1 MRSFTWSR
9 SVGGLLVFALV
20 LLAAGCSGGGTV
32 PPPGQG
38 PGALSGSLALFGQDA
53 PLDNL
58 VKFEITVTGITLN
71 PGNVQVS
78 LPAGGVR
85 LELTSLQ
92 ITTDLIR
99 LDQNIPAGTYT
110 SVDLTFANPEIKFR
124 ISSGTCPD
132 GSAGPICEVEPPL
145 QTSSVTINVSFSIA
159 EGQLTALLFDF
170 DLRAMVITDAGGN
183 ITGVNPSGNIA
194 VSLVNVAGDV
204 GEFEDEIGR
213 VVSVN
218 ATDSTFVFEPFSSCQ
233 VVTITTDLAT
243 VFEDFG
249 KVTPPLANAF
259 ASLQANQIVEVDADL
274 RVDGTFLAEKVEFED
289 DAMEDEIEG
298 LIVEIS
304 SGARDAVT
312 GAVSQFKMVLFD
324 VAPCTATLPAD
335 DIFTVNVSTTPG
347 VVDFRI
353 DEDDLSVDPAL
364 FDGPEDL
371 EVGQKV
377 DVDPAVADVSTITSA
392 TPITAEKIK
401 LEDQTIRGTVNG
413 SPAAPNFELSPGSS
427 LFTDPDNSITVRTSS
442 VTEFDDSLPLG
453 VASLLVNQ
461 AVRVKGLLFRDL
473 AGELIFESKRVD
485 GTP

>member
-1 MRSFTWSR
+1 MRSFASPR

-20 LLAAGCSGGGTV
+20 LLAAGCSGSSTD
-32 PPPGQG
+32 PPPGQA
-38 PGALSGSLALFGQDA
+38 PGALSGSLAVFGQDA

-99 LDQNIPAGTYT
+99 LDQNIPAGSYT
-110 SVDLTFANPEIKFR
+110 SVDLTLANPEIKFR

-170 DLRAMVITDAGGN
+170 DLRAMVVTDLATDA
-183 ITGVNPSGNIA
+183 ITGIDPAGSITI
-194 VSLVNVAGDV
+194 SLVDVAGDV

-218 ATDSTFVFEPFSSCQ
+218 ATNQTFVFEPFSGCQ
-233 VVTITTDLAT
+233 QVTITTDIST

-249 KVTPPLANAF
+249 RASPPLVDEF
-259 ASLQANQIVEVDADL
+259 ASLQVDQIVEVDADL

-289 DAMEDEIEG
+289 DITEDEIEG
-298 LIVEIS
+298 LIVDVT
-304 SGARDAVT
+304 RDPGTGNVT
-312 GAVSQFKMVLFD
+312 QFQLVLFD

-335 DIFTVNVSTTPG
+335 DIFTVNVPTDGS
-347 VVDFRI
+347 VRFRI
-353 DEDDLSVDPAL
+353 DEDDLTLDPAL

-427 LFTDPDNSITVRTSS
+427 LFTDADNSITVRTSS

-461 AVRVKGLLFRDL
+461 PVRVKGLLFRDL
-473 AGELIFESKRVD
+473 AGELIFEAKRVD

>member
-1 MRSFTWSR
+1 MGSFASPR

-20 LLAAGCSGGGTV
+20 LLAAGCSGSSTD

-38 PGALSGSLALFGQDA
+38 SGALSGSLALFGQDA

-110 SVDLTFANPEIKFR
+110 SVDLTLANPEITFR
-124 ISSGTCPD
+124 DETTGAI
-132 GSAGPICEVEPPL
+132 VELEDTQLPL
-145 QTSSVTINVSFSIA
+145 QTSSVTINVSFSIVQ
-159 EGQLTALLFDF
+159 GQLTALLFDF

-213 VVSVN
+213 VVSIN
-218 ATDSTFVFEPFSSCQ
+218 ATDSTFDFEPFSSCQ
-233 VVTITTDLAT
+233 QVTITTDTAT
-243 VFEDFG
+243 VFEDFA
-249 KVTPPLANAF
+249 PLANVF
-259 ASLQANQIVEVDADL
+259 ASLQVDQIVEVDADL
-274 RVDGTFLAEKVEFED
+274 RVDGTFLAEKIEFED

-298 LIVEIS
+298 LIVEIPA
-304 SGARDAVT
+304 GARDAVT

-377 DVDPAVADVSTITSA
+377 DVDPVEALGTN
-392 TPITAEKIK
+392 PITAEKIK

-442 VTEFDDSLPLG
+442 VTEFDDSLPLD

-461 AVRVKGLLFRDL
+461 AVRVRGLLFRDL
-473 AGELIFESKRVD
+473 AGELIFEAKRVD

>member
-1 MRSFTWSR
+1 MRSFAWSR

-20 LLAAGCSGGGTV
+20 LLAAGCSGSSTD

-38 PGALSGSLALFGQDA
+38 SGALSGSLALFGQDA

-110 SVDLTFANPEIKFR
+110 SVDLTLANPEIKFR
-124 ISSGTCPD
+124 DETTGAI
-132 GSAGPICEVEPPL
+132 VELEDTQLPL

-159 EGQLTALLFDF
+159 QGQLTALLFDF

-213 VVSVN
+213 VVSIN

-233 VVTITTDLAT
+233 QVTITTDTAT
-243 VFEDFG
+243 VFEDFA
-249 KVTPPLANAF
+249 PLANAF
-259 ASLQANQIVEVDADL
+259 ASLQVDQIVEVDADL

-298 LIVEIS
+298 LIVEIPA
-304 SGARDAVT
+304 GARDAVT

-377 DVDPAVADVSTITSA
+377 DVDPVEALGTD
-392 TPITAEKIK
+392 PITAEKIK

-427 LFTDPDNSITVRTSS
+427 LFTDPDNSITVR
-442 VTEFDDSLPLG
+442 
-453 VASLLVNQ
+453 
-461 AVRVKGLLFRDL
+461 
-473 AGELIFESKRVD
+473 
-485 GTP
+485 

>member
-1 MRSFTWSR
+1 MGSFASPR
-9 SVGGLLVFALV
+9 SVGGLLVFARV
-20 LLAAGCSGGGTV
+20 LLAAGCSGSSTD
-32 PPPGQG
+32 PPPGQA

-78 LPAGGVR
+78 LPAAGVR

-124 ISSGTCPD
+124 RETAPFDI
-132 GSAGPICEVEPPL
+132 IELEPPGLAL
-145 QTSSVTINVSFSIA
+145 QPSSVTVNVSFSIA
-159 EGQLTALLFDF
+159 SGLLTALLVDF
-170 DLRAMVITDAGGN
+170 DLRAMVVTDPTNNDA
-183 ITGVNPSGNIA
+183 ITGIDPAGNIA

-204 GEFEDEIGR
+204 GEFEDEVGR

-233 VVTITTDLAT
+233 QVTITTDIST

-249 KVTPPLANAF
+249 KATPPLADAF

-274 RVDGTFLAEKVEFED
+274 RIDGTFLAEKVEFED

-298 LIVEIS
+298 LIVDVT
-304 SGARDAVT
+304 RDSVT
-312 GAVSQFKMVLFD
+312 GNVTQFQIVLFD

-335 DIFTVNVSTTPG
+335 DIFTVNVPTDGSVRFCIDDDGFAIPFG
-347 VVDFRI
+347 V
-353 DEDDLSVDPAL
+353 S
-364 FDGPEDL
+364 FDGPKDL

-377 DVDPAVADVSTITSA
+377 DVDPAVADLSTITSA

-401 LEDQTIRGTVNG
+401 LEDQTIRGIVANPIADPTFELV
-413 SPAAPNFELSPGSS
+413 PAAALFPDSP
-427 LFTDPDNSITVRTSS
+427 ITVRTSLE
-442 VTEFDDSLPLG
+442 TEFDDLPNRVGSL
-453 VASLLVNQ
+453 SVNQ
-461 AVRVKGLLFRDL
+461 TVRVKGLLFL
-473 AGELIFESKRVD
+473 NSISELELVAKRVD

>member
-1 MRSFTWSR
+1 MRSFASPR
-9 SVGGLLVFALV
+9 SVGGLLLFALV
-20 LLAAGCSGGGTV
+20 LLAAGCGGGGTV
-32 PPPGQG
+32 PPPGQA
-38 PGALSGSLALFGQDA
+38 PGALSGSLALFGRDA
-53 PLDNL
+53 PLDDL

-71 PGNVQVS
+71 PGSVQVS
-78 LPAGGVR
+78 LPAEGVR

-92 ITTDLIR
+92 ITTDMIR
-99 LDQNIPAGTYT
+99 FAQNSIPAGTYT
-110 SVDLTFANPEIKFR
+110 SVDLTLANPEIKFR
-124 ISSGTCPD
+124 DETTGNIVELEGTQL
-132 GSAGPICEVEPPL
+132 PL

-170 DLRAMVITDAGGN
+170 DLRALVVTDAGGN
-183 ITGVNPSGNIA
+183 ITGIDPTGNIA
-194 VSLVNVAGDV
+194 VSLVDVAGV
-204 GEFEDEIGR
+204 QGEFEDEVGR
-213 VVSVN
+213 VVSIN

-233 VVTITTDLAT
+233 QVTITTDTAT
-243 VFEDFG
+243 VFEDFD
-249 KVTPPLANAF
+249 PLANAF

-298 LIVEIS
+298 LIVNLT
-304 SGARDAVT
+304 RNT
-312 GAVSQFKMVLFD
+312 GPSQDSFDLVLFD
-324 VAPCTATLPAD
+324 VAPCAATLPAD

-353 DEDDLSVDPAL
+353 DEDDLTVDPAL

-413 SPAAPNFELSPGSS
+413 SPTAPNFELSPGSS

-442 VTEFDDSLPLG
+442 VTEFDDLPLG

-461 AVRVKGLLFRDL
+461 PVRVKGLLFRDL
-473 AGELIFESKRVD
+473 AGELIFEAKRVD

>member
-1 MRSFTWSR
+1 MGSFASPR

-20 LLAAGCSGGGTV
+20 LLAAGCSGSSTV

-38 PGALSGSLALFGQDA
+38 SGALSGSLALFGQDA

-110 SVDLTFANPEIKFR
+110 SVDLTLANPEIKFR
-124 ISSGTCPD
+124 DDTGAI
-132 GSAGPICEVEPPL
+132 VELEDTQLPL

-159 EGQLTALLFDF
+159 QGQLTALLFDF

-218 ATDSTFVFEPFSSCQ
+218 ATDSTFDFEPFSSCQ
-233 VVTITTDLAT
+233 VVTITTDTAT
-243 VFEDFG
+243 VFEDFA
-249 KVTPPLANAF
+249 PLANVF
-259 ASLQANQIVEVDADL
+259 ASLQVDQIVEVDADL

-289 DAMEDEIEG
+289 DTMEDEIEG
-298 LIVEIS
+298 LIVEIPA
-304 SGARDAVT
+304 GARDAVT
-312 GAVSQFKMVLFD
+312 GAVSQFKLVLFD

-353 DEDDLSVDPAL
+353 DEDDLSVVPAL

-377 DVDPAVADVSTITSA
+377 DVDPVEALGTD
-392 TPITAEKIK
+392 PITAEKIK

-442 VTEFDDSLPLG
+442 VTEFDDLPLD

-461 AVRVKGLLFRDL
+461 PVRVKGLLFRDL
-473 AGELIFESKRVD
+473 AGELIFEAKRVD

>member
-1 MRSFTWSR
+1 MMRSFTWSR

-110 SVDLTFANPEIKFR
+110 SVDLTLANPEIKFR
-124 ISSGTCPD
+124 DETTGAIVELEGTQL
-132 GSAGPICEVEPPL
+132 PL

-159 EGQLTALLFDF
+159 QGQLTALLFDF
-170 DLRAMVITDAGGN
+170 DLRALVVTDASGN
-183 ITGVNPSGNIA
+183 ITGIDPTGNIT

-218 ATDSTFVFEPFSSCQ
+218 ATDSTFDFEPFSSCQ
-233 VVTITTDLAT
+233 QVTITTDTAT
-243 VFEDFG
+243 VFEEFA
-249 KVTPPLANAF
+249 PLANAF
-259 ASLQANQIVEVDADL
+259 ASLQVDQIVEVDADL
-274 RVDGTFLAEKVEFED
+274 RVDGTILAEKVEFED

-298 LIVEIS
+298 LIVEIPA
-304 SGARDAVT
+304 GARDAVT
-312 GAVSQFKMVLFD
+312 GAVSQFKLVLFD
-324 VAPCTATLPAD
+324 VAPCTASLPAD
-335 DIFTVNVSTTPG
+335 DIFTVNVPTDGS
-347 VVDFRI
+347 VRFRI

-413 SPAAPNFELSPGSS
+413 SPTAPNFELSPGSS

-461 AVRVKGLLFRDL
+461 PVRVKGLLFRDL
-473 AGELIFESKRVD
+473 AGELIFEAKRVD

>member
-1 MRSFTWSR
+1 MGSFAWSR
-9 SVGGLLVFALV
+9 SAGGLLLFALI
-20 LLAAGCSGGGTV
+20 LLAAGCSGGGAV
-32 PPPGQG
+32 PPPGQA

-58 VKFEITVTGITLN
+58 VKFEITITGITLN

-92 ITTDLIR
+92 ITTDMIR
-99 LDQNIPAGTYT
+99 FAQNSIPAGTYT

-124 ISSGTCPD
+124 DETTGNIVELEGTQL
-132 GSAGPICEVEPPL
+132 PL

-159 EGQLTALLFDF
+159 QGQITALLFDF
-170 DLRAMVITDAGGN
+170 DLRALVVTDAGGN
-183 ITGVNPSGNIA
+183 ITGIDPTGNITI
-194 VSLVNVAGDV
+194 SLVDVAGDQ
-204 GEFEDEIGR
+204 GEFEDEVGR

-218 ATDSTFVFEPFSSCQ
+218 STNQTFVFEPFSSCQ
-233 VVTITTDLAT
+233 QVTITTDTAT
-243 VFEDFG
+243 VFEDFA
-249 KVTPPLANAF
+249 PLANAF
-259 ASLQANQIVEVDADL
+259 ASLQTNQIVEVDADL
-274 RVDGTFLAEKVEFED
+274 RVDGTILAEKVEFED
-289 DAMEDEIEG
+289 DAMEDELEG
-298 LIVEIS
+298 LIVS
-304 SGARDAVT
+304 LTRNT
-312 GAVSQFKMVLFD
+312 GPSQDSFDLVLFD
-324 VAPCTATLPAD
+324 VAPCAATLPAD
-335 DIFTVNVSTTPG
+335 DIFTVNVPTDGS
-347 VVDFRI
+347 VRFRI

-377 DVDPAVADVSTITSA
+377 DVDPAVADLSTITSA

-442 VTEFDDSLPLG
+442 VTEFDDSLPLD

-473 AGELIFESKRVD
+473 AGELIFEAKRVD

>member
-1 MRSFTWSR
+1 MMGSFASSR
-9 SVGGLLVFALV
+9 SVGGLLLFGLV
-20 LLAAGCSGGGTV
+20 LLAAGCSKSSTG

-110 SVDLTFANPEIKFR
+110 SVDLTLANPEIKFR
-124 ISSGTCPD
+124 DPSTGNI
-132 GSAGPICEVEPPL
+132 VELEGIQLPL
-145 QTSSVTINVSFSIA
+145 QTSSVTVNVSFSIA
-159 EGQLTALLFDF
+159 QGQLTALLFDF
-170 DLRAMVITDAGGN
+170 DLRALVVTDAGGN
-183 ITGVNPSGNIA
+183 ITGVNPTSSNITI
-194 VSLVNVAGDV
+194 SLVDVAGV
-204 GEFEDEIGR
+204 QGEFEDEVGR
-213 VVSVN
+213 VVSIN
-218 ATDSTFVFEPFSSCQ
+218 ATDSTFVFEPFSGCQ
-233 VVTITTDLAT
+233 QVTITTDIST
-243 VFEDFG
+243 VFEDFAA
-249 KVTPPLANAF
+249 PNDF
-259 ASLQANQIVEVDADL
+259 NSLQVDQIVEVDADL

-298 LIVEIS
+298 LIVD
-304 SGARDAVT
+304 ATRDAGGNVT
-312 GAVSQFKMVLFD
+312 QFQLVLFD
-324 VAPCTATLPAD
+324 VAPCAATLPVA
-335 DIFTVNVSTTPG
+335 DIFTVNVPTTPG

-364 FDGPEDL
+364 FNGPEDL

-377 DVDPAVADVSTITSA
+377 DVDPVEVLGTD
-392 TPITAEKIK
+392 PITAEKIK
-401 LEDQTIRGTVNG
+401 LEDQTIRGTVNAPIATLAFDLV
-413 SPAAPNFELSPGSS
+413 PAAT
-427 LFTDPDNSITVRTSS
+427 LFSDSSITVQISLAE
-442 VTEFDDSLPLG
+442 TEFDDLPGGINDLFIG
-453 VASLLVNQ
+453 K

-473 AGELIFESKRVD
+473 AGELIFEAKRVD

>member
-1 MRSFTWSR
+1 MVSFTSPR
-9 SVGGLLVFALV
+9 SVGGLLLFALV
-20 LLAAGCSGGGTV
+20 LLAAGCGGSSTD

-38 PGALSGSLALFGQDA
+38 SGALSGSLALFGQDA

-78 LPAGGVR
+78 LPAEGVR

-110 SVDLTFANPEIKFR
+110 SVDLTLANPEIKFR
-124 ISSGTCPD
+124 DDTGAIVELEGTQL
-132 GSAGPICEVEPPL
+132 PL

-159 EGQLTALLFDF
+159 QGQLTALLVDF
-170 DLRAMVITDAGGN
+170 DLRALVVTDPTNNDA

-194 VSLVNVAGDV
+194 ISLVDVAGDV

-233 VVTITTDLAT
+233 QVTITTDIST

-249 KVTPPLANAF
+249 RASPPLVDEF
-259 ASLQANQIVEVDADL
+259 ASLQVDQIVEVDADL

-289 DAMEDEIEG
+289 DAMEDELEG
-298 LIVEIS
+298 LIVS
-304 SGARDAVT
+304 LTRNT
-312 GAVSQFKMVLFD
+312 GPSQDSFDLVLFD

-353 DEDDLSVDPAL
+353 DEDDLSVVPAL
-364 FDGPEDL
+364 FDGPEDH

-413 SPAAPNFELSPGSS
+413 SPTAPNFELSPGSS

-442 VTEFDDSLPLG
+442 VTEFDDLPLG

-473 AGELIFESKRVD
+473 AGELIFEAKRVD

>member
-1 MRSFTWSR
+1 MGSFASPR

-20 LLAAGCSGGGTV
+20 LLAAGCSGSSTD

-38 PGALSGSLALFGQDA
+38 SGALSGSLALFGQDA

-110 SVDLTFANPEIKFR
+110 SVDLTLANPEIKFR
-124 ISSGTCPD
+124 DDTGAI
-132 GSAGPICEVEPPL
+132 VELEDTQLPL
-145 QTSSVTINVSFSIA
+145 QTSSVTINVSFSIVQ
-159 EGQLTALLFDF
+159 GQLTALLFDF

-233 VVTITTDLAT
+233 QVTITTDTAT
-243 VFEDFG
+243 VFEDFA
-249 KVTPPLANAF
+249 PLANVF
-259 ASLQANQIVEVDADL
+259 ASLQVDQIVEVDADL
-274 RVDGTFLAEKVEFED
+274 RVDGTFLAEKIEFED

-298 LIVEIS
+298 LIVS
-304 SGARDAVT
+304 LTRNT
-312 GAVSQFKMVLFD
+312 GPSQDSFDLVLFD

-377 DVDPAVADVSTITSA
+377 DVDPVEALGTN
-392 TPITAEKIK
+392 PITAEKIK

-442 VTEFDDSLPLG
+442 VTEFDDSLPLD

-461 AVRVKGLLFRDL
+461 AVRVRGLLFRDL
-473 AGELIFESKRVD
+473 AGELIFEAKRVD

>member
-1 MRSFTWSR
+1 MMGSFASPR

-20 LLAAGCSGGGTV
+20 LLAAGCSGSSTD

-38 PGALSGSLALFGQDA
+38 SGALSGSLALFGQDA

-110 SVDLTFANPEIKFR
+110 SVDLTLANPEIKFR
-124 ISSGTCPD
+124 DETTGAI
-132 GSAGPICEVEPPL
+132 VELEDTQLPL

-159 EGQLTALLFDF
+159 QGQLTALLFDF

-233 VVTITTDLAT
+233 QVTITTDIST
-243 VFEDFG
+243 VFEDFA
-249 KVTPPLANAF
+249 PLANVF
-259 ASLQANQIVEVDADL
+259 ASLQVDQIVEVDADL

-289 DAMEDEIEG
+289 DTMEDEIEG
-298 LIVEIS
+298 LIVS
-304 SGARDAVT
+304 LTRNT
-312 GAVSQFKMVLFD
+312 GPSQDSFDLVLFD

-377 DVDPAVADVSTITSA
+377 DVDPVEALGTD
-392 TPITAEKIK
+392 PITAEKIK

-442 VTEFDDSLPLG
+442 VTEFDDLPLD

-461 AVRVKGLLFRDL
+461 PVRVKGLLFRDL
-473 AGELIFESKRVD
+473 AGELIFEAKRVD

>member
-1 MRSFTWSR
+1 MGSFASLR
-9 SVGGLLVFALV
+9 SVGGLLIFALV
-20 LLAAGCSGGGTV
+20 LLAAGCSGSSTA
-32 PPPGQG
+32 PPLIGR
-38 PGALSGSLALFGQDA
+38 GAGFGSLALFGQDA

-71 PGNVQVS
+71 PGSVS
-78 LPAGGVR
+78 VPLPAQGVR

-92 ITTDLIR
+92 LTTDMIR
-99 LDQNIPAGTYT
+99 FAQDSIPAGAYT
-110 SVDLTFANPEIKFR
+110 SVDLTLANPEIKFR
-124 ISSGTCPD
+124 DETTGNIVELEGTQL
-132 GSAGPICEVEPPL
+132 SL
-145 QTSSVTINVSFSIA
+145 QTSSVTVNVSFSIA

-170 DLRAMVITDAGGN
+170 DLRAMVVTDPATDA
-183 ITGVNPSGNIA
+183 ITGIDPTVNFTIS
-194 VSLVNVAGDV
+194 VVDVAGDV

-274 RVDGTFLAEKVEFED
+274 RVDGTFLAEKIEFED

-298 LIVEIS
+298 LII
-304 SGARDAVT
+304 
-312 GAVSQFKMVLFD
+312 AVSRDSGGSVTQFNLVLFD
-324 VAPCTATLPAD
+324 VAPCTATLPVD
-335 DIFTVNVSTTPG
+335 DVFSVNVPQDGS
-347 VVDFRI
+347 VRFRT
-353 DEDDLSVDPAL
+353 DEDDLTIDPAL

-377 DVDPAVADVSTITSA
+377 DVDPAVADLSTITNA

-401 LEDQTIRGTVNG
+401 LEDQTIRGAVAAPIATLAFDLV
-413 SPAAPNFELSPGSS
+413 PAAA
-427 LFTDPDNSITVRTSS
+427 LFSDSSITVRITLAA
-442 VTEFDDSLPLG
+442 TKLDDLPGGINDLFIG
-453 VASLLVNQ
+453 KL
-461 AVRVKGLLFRDL
+461 VRVKGLLLRDL
-473 AGELIFESKRVD
+473 AGELIFEAKRVD

>member
-1 MRSFTWSR
+1 MGSFASSR
-9 SVGGLLVFALV
+9 SVGGLLVLALV
-20 LLAAGCSGGGTV
+20 LLAAGCSGSSTD

-78 LPAGGVR
+78 LPAEGVR

-92 ITTDLIR
+92 MTTDLIR

-110 SVDLTFANPEIKFR
+110 SVDLTLANPEIKFR
-124 ISSGTCPD
+124 RETAPFDI
-132 GSAGPICEVEPPL
+132 IELEPPGLAL
-145 QTSSVTINVSFSIA
+145 QPSSVTVNVSFSIA
-159 EGQLTALLFDF
+159 QDQLTALLFDF
-170 DLRAMVITDAGGN
+170 DLRAMVVTDLATDA
-183 ITGVNPSGNIA
+183 ITGIDPDGNIA
-194 VSLVNVAGDV
+194 ISLVDVAGDV

-213 VVSVN
+213 VVSIN

-233 VVTITTDLAT
+233 QVTITTDLAT

-249 KVTPPLANAF
+249 KATPPLADAF
-259 ASLQANQIVEVDADL
+259 ASLQVDQILEVDADL

-298 LIVEIS
+298 LIVATTRT
-304 SGARDAVT
+304 GGNVT
-312 GAVSQFKMVLFD
+312 QFQLVLFD
-324 VAPCTATLPAD
+324 VAPCAATLPAD
-335 DIFTVNVSTTPG
+335 DILTVD
-347 VVDFRI
+347 VDPLNLPQFRI
-353 DEDDLSVDPAL
+353 DDDGFAIPFGVS

-377 DVDPAVADVSTITSA
+377 DVDPAVADLSTITSA
-392 TPITAEKIK
+392 NPITAEKIK
-401 LEDQTIRGTVNG
+401 LEDQTIRGLVANPIADPTFELV
-413 SPAAPNFELSPGSS
+413 PAAALFPDSP
-427 LFTDPDNSITVRTSS
+427 ITVRTSLE
-442 VTEFDDSLPLG
+442 TEFDDLPNR
-453 VASLLVNQ
+453 VASLSVNQ
-461 AVRVKGLLFRDL
+461 PVRVKGLLFL
-473 AGELIFESKRVD
+473 NSIGELELVAKRVD

>member
-1 MRSFTWSR
+1 MMGSFASPR

-20 LLAAGCSGGGTV
+20 LLAAGCSGSSTD

-38 PGALSGSLALFGQDA
+38 SGALSGSLALFGQDA

-110 SVDLTFANPEIKFR
+110 SVDLTLANPEIKFR
-124 ISSGTCPD
+124 DDTGAI
-132 GSAGPICEVEPPL
+132 VELEDTQLPL
-145 QTSSVTINVSFSIA
+145 QTSSVTINVSFSIVQ
-159 EGQLTALLFDF
+159 GQLTALLFDF

-213 VVSVN
+213 VVSIN
-218 ATDSTFVFEPFSSCQ
+218 ATDSTFDFEPFSSCQ
-233 VVTITTDLAT
+233 QVTITTDTAT
-243 VFEDFG
+243 VFEDFA
-249 KVTPPLANAF
+249 PLANVF
-259 ASLQANQIVEVDADL
+259 ASLQVDQIVEVDADL
-274 RVDGTFLAEKVEFED
+274 RVDGTFLAEKIEFED
-289 DAMEDEIEG
+289 DTMEDEIEG
-298 LIVEIS
+298 LIVS
-304 SGARDAVT
+304 LTRNT
-312 GAVSQFKMVLFD
+312 GPSQDSFDLVLFD

-353 DEDDLSVDPAL
+353 DEDDLSVVPAL

-377 DVDPAVADVSTITSA
+377 DVDPVEALGTD
-392 TPITAEKIK
+392 PITAEKIK

-413 SPAAPNFELSPGSS
+413 SPTAPNFELSPGSS

-442 VTEFDDSLPLG
+442 VTEFDDLPLG

-461 AVRVKGLLFRDL
+461 PVRVKGLLFRDL
-473 AGELIFESKRVD
+473 AGELIFEAKRVD